1 MSFCCLRCRKNTKR
15 KNSAVVK
22 MKNAI
27 IRLISKCIVY
37 DSTKSKYLWKRKKLE
52 EYEVNWQE

>member
-37 DSTKSKYLWKRKKLE
+37 DSTKSKYLLKRKKLE
-52 EYEVNWQE
+52 EYEVN